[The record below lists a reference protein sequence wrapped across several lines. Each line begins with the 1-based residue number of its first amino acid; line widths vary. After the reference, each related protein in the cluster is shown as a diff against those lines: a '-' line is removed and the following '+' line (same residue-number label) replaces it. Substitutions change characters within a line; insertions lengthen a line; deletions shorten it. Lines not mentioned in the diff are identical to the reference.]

1 MTPPTSK
8 VDNKVQEQRAKK
20 KDENTEKDLDNS
32 EEKSPKAIQTQ
43 EKTGP
48 VFDELGGNFIYC
60 NKSNFVVSN
69 IAIIVSILG
78 SQE

>member
-32 EEKSPKAIQTQ
+32 EEKSPKDIQTQ

-48 VFDELGGNFIYC
+48 VFDELGGNSIHC

-69 IAIIVSILG
+69 IVIIV
-78 SQE
+78 

>member
-32 EEKSPKAIQTQ
+32 EGKSPKAIQTQ

-48 VFDELGGNFIYC
+48 MFDELGGNFIHC
-60 NKSNFVVSN
+60 NKSNFVVLN
-69 IAIIVSILG
+69 IVIII
-78 SQE
+78 